1 MRELFVET
9 WRSLVAH
16 RVRFGLTALGIAWG
30 AFMLTF
36 LSSNML
42 GFEQHFIQEFEE
54 IGPRVVMMGPSVILK
69 DRVGARGARVVEIE
83 SEDVRGM
90 ERLRS
95 VEFATPE
102 VHVWSMPVRA
112 GRRSKL
118 LRMTGIGA
126 NGAEI
131 RGITLDRGRFLS
143 PTDVERAAR
152 VAVIGPEAAA
162 RLFAGGDALGESI
175 VLDGLRFR
183 VIGVTTE
190 KGDQLMNSGDP
201 EDLKIFIPY
210 TTAQRWFTQTEKLEE
225 FAFAPISKEASWGA
239 IRQVRELTATREGY
253 DPAIES
259 AMWAFNIQE
268 PLNML
273 RVIFGGIRI
282 FMISAG
288 LVTLFVGA
296 VGVMNI
302 MLVVVGERTQE
313 IGVRKAIGARSR
325 DVFAQFLAE
334 ATLVAVSSGVLG
346 AGTGMLLVRAIE
358 LVLPEGTAY
367 VSPPLLDPVMAVV
380 LTASLAGVGVVAGMI
395 PALRAARIPPA
406 EALRSI

>member
-1 MRELFVET
+1 MRELLVET
-9 WRSLVAH
+9 FRSIVAH
-16 RVRFGLTALGIAWG
+16 RLRFGLTALGIAWG

-42 GFEQHFIQEFEE
+42 GFEQHFIREFEE
-54 IGPRVVMMGPSVILK
+54 IGPRVVMMGPAVILK
-69 DRVGARGARVVEIE
+69 DRVGARGARLVEVE
-83 SEDVRGM
+83 SEDVPTM
-90 ERLRS
+90 ERLGS

-131 RGITLDRGRFLS
+131 RGITIDRGRFLS

-162 RLFAGGDALGESI
+162 RLFDGGRALGESI

-225 FAFAPISKEASWGA
+225 FAFAPISKEASWDS
-239 IRQVRELTATREGY
+239 IRQIRELTATREGY
-253 DPAIES
+253 DPAIQS

-273 RVIFGGIRI
+273 RVIFGGIRV

-313 IGVRKAIGARSR
+313 IGVRKAIGARGR

-334 ATLVAVSSGVLG
+334 ATLVAVTSGVLG
-346 AGTGMLLVRAIE
+346 AGTGMLLVRVLE
-358 LVLPEGTAY
+358 FFLPEGTAY
-367 VSPPLLDPVMAVV
+367 VSPPLLDPVLAVV
-380 LTASLAGVGVVAGMI
+380 LTASLAGVGVIAGLI

>member
-1 MRELFVET
+1 MRELLVET

-42 GFEQHFIQEFEE
+42 GFEQHFIREFEE
-54 IGPRVVMMGPSVILK
+54 IGPRVVMMGPAVILK
-69 DRVGARGARVVEIE
+69 DRVGARGARVVEVE
-83 SEDVRGM
+83 SEDVLGM
-90 ERLRS
+90 ERLQS

-162 RLFAGGDALGESI
+162 RLFDGGHALGESI

-225 FAFAPISKEASWGA
+225 FAFAPISKEASWNA

-358 LVLPEGTAY
+358 LALPEGTAY

>member
-1 MRELFVET
+1 MRELLIET
-9 WRSLVAH
+9 GRSIVAH
-16 RVRFGLTALGIAWG
+16 RMRFGLTALGIAWG

-42 GFEQHFIQEFEE
+42 GFEQHFIREFEE

-83 SEDVRGM
+83 SEDVPTM
-90 ERLRS
+90 ERLHS

-126 NGAEI
+126 NGDAI
-131 RGITLDRGRFLS
+131 RGITIDRGRFLS
-143 PTDVERAAR
+143 PTDIERAAR
-152 VAVIGPEAAA
+152 VAVIGPEAAK
-162 RLFAGGDALGESI
+162 RLFAGGAALGESI

-225 FAFAPISKEASWGA
+225 FAYAPISKEASWA
-239 IRQVRELTATREGY
+239 SIRHIRELTATREGY

-273 RVIFGGIRI
+273 RVIFGGIRV

-325 DVFAQFLAE
+325 DVFVQFLAE
-334 ATLVAVSSGVLG
+334 ATLVAVSSGILG
-346 AGTGMLLVRAIE
+346 AGIGMVLVRVLE
-358 LVLPEGTAY
+358 FFLPEGTAY
-367 VSPPLLDPVMAVV
+367 VSPPLLDPVMAIV
-380 LTASLAGVGVVAGMI
+380 LTASLAGVGIVAGLI
-395 PALRAARIPPA
+395 PALRASRIPPA

>member
-1 MRELFVET
+1 MREIWIET
-9 WRSLVAH
+9 WRSIVAH

-42 GFEQHFIQEFEE
+42 GFEQHFVSEFEE
-54 IGPRVVMMGPSVILK
+54 IGPRVVIMGPGTILK
-69 DRVGARGARVVEIE
+69 SRVGERGARQVEIE
-83 SEDVRGM
+83 PKDVAGVQ
-90 ERLRS
+90 RLRN
-95 VEFATPE
+95 VEFASPE
-102 VHVWSMPVRA
+102 VSIWSMPIRV

-118 LRMTGIGA
+118 LRLTGLDSDGDK
-126 NGAEI
+126 I
-131 RGITLDRGRFLS
+131 RGIQIEHGRFLS
-143 PTDVERAAR
+143 PSDVERAAR
-152 VAVIGPEAAA
+152 VAVIGPEAGR
-162 RLFAGGDALGESI
+162 RLFGRTDPIGRTML
-175 VLDGLRFR
+175 VDGLRFR
-183 VIGVTTE
+183 VIGITTE

-201 EDLKIFIPY
+201 DDLKVLVPY
-210 TTAQRWFTQTEKLEE
+210 STAQRWFSQTEKLEE
-225 FAFAPISKEASWGA
+225 FSFAPTTKQASWDA
-239 IRQVRELTATREGY
+239 IRQVRELTALREGY
-253 DPAIES
+253 SPTIES

-325 DVFAQFLAE
+325 DIFVQFLTE
-334 ATLVAVSSGVLG
+334 ATLVATASGVLG
-346 AGTGMLLVRAIE
+346 AGCGTALVQLI
-358 LVLPEGTAY
+358 VVFLPEGTAY
-367 VSPPLLDPVMAVV
+367 SSPPVVDPLTAIV
-380 LTASLAGVGVVAGMI
+380 LTCALAGVGIVSGLI
-395 PALRAARIPPA
+395 PAIRAAGIPPA
-406 EALRSI
+406 EALRAT